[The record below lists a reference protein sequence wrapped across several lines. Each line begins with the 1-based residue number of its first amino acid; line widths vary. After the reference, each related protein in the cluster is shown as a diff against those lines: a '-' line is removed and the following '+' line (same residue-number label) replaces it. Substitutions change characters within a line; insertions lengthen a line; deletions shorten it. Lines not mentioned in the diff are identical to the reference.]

1 MSRNIHDRPHT
12 GVQALRWAV
21 CFLEQKGFEI
31 EQAKHEARLLLA
43 KAWQKE
49 IIQVLL
55 DLKSELNRETWEK
68 FAHFI
73 KERGSF
79 APLHYL
85 LEEKEFMSLPFKVS
99 PSVLIPRW
107 DTEILVE
114 EAIKLMQER
123 ENPKILDLGTGSG
136 VIALSIAYY
145 LPQAEVV
152 ATDIS
157 AEALKVAQENA
168 KNLGVSERVSFLQ
181 GSLYT
186 PLAKAQVSKFD
197 LIASNPP
204 YLSPEEMA
212 ALPPDV
218 KKEPAIA
225 LAGGKD
231 GLQFYREIALQAK
244 KYLAP
249 DGHVLVEIGYQQA
262 MAVIG
267 ILQKWGL
274 IPLRILRDLE
284 GRDRVVAY

>member
-12 GVQALRWAV
+12 GEQALRYAV

-55 DLKSELNRETWEK
+55 DVKSELDQATWEK
-68 FAHFI
+68 FALFV

-79 APLHYL
+79 TPLHYL

-99 PSVLIPRW
+99 TDVLIPRW
-107 DTEILVE
+107 DTEVLAE
-114 EAIKLMQER
+114 EALKLLKDQ

-136 VIALSIAYY
+136 VIAISIAYY

-157 AEALKVAQENA
+157 AEALKVAWENA
-168 KNLGVSERVSFLQ
+168 QNLGVSERVRFLQ

-186 PLAKAQVSKFD
+186 PLIQAQVGKFD

-204 YLSPEEMA
+204 YLSAEEMA
-212 ALPPDV
+212 ALPADV
-218 KKEPAIA
+218 KREPAIA

-231 GLQFYREIALQAK
+231 GLQFYRAIALQAK
-244 KYLAP
+244 KYLASG
-249 DGHVLVEIGYQQA
+249 GHVLVEIGYQQA
-262 MAVIG
+262 MSVIE
-267 ILQKWGL
+267 IMQKQGL
-274 IPLRILRDLE
+274 TPLRILRDLE
-284 GRDRVVAY
+284 GRNRVVAY

>member
-1 MSRNIHDRPHT
+1 MIDRILESRLFGGRF
-12 GVQALRWAV
+12 V
-21 CFLEQKGFEI
+21 LEQKGFEI

-145 LPQAEVV
+145 LPRQ
-152 ATDIS
+152 S
-157 AEALKVAQENA
+157 
-168 KNLGVSERVSFLQ
+168 
-181 GSLYT
+181 
-186 PLAKAQVSKFD
+186 
-197 LIASNPP
+197 
-204 YLSPEEMA
+204 
-212 ALPPDV
+212 
-218 KKEPAIA
+218 
-225 LAGGKD
+225 GG
-231 GLQFYREIALQAK
+231 Y
-244 KYLAP
+244 
-249 DGHVLVEIGYQQA
+249 GY
-262 MAVIG
+262 
-267 ILQKWGL
+267 
-274 IPLRILRDLE
+274 
-284 GRDRVVAY
+284 